1 MRQDAGVPFLTKQ
14 GYGPSSRDEET
25 ITGLFLNCDWTLGVT
40 LEGEG
45 YVEELPE
52 LRQGRQGTFLV
63 SRRKVGFLSR
73 RRSRKGTHLA
83 WFFSSCGRKLGV
95 PLKLRWG
102 TQGPASVAS
111 GNSSLHVS
119 WEGTLGIPLQLL
131 PGLRSSSGD
140 EAATSGFLSLADMD
154 LEVPMEFPE
163 RSQASSRVEMCKFSF
178 LPSCNGKVRFPVELT
193 YGSVAFF
200 PGATGLSHVPSCCE
214 SILGVTV
221 ESVQRNQVYLEWSVT

>member
-119 WEGTLGIPLQLL
+119 WEGTLAIPLHSV
-131 PGLRSSSGD
+131 LRPRSLSGA
-140 EAATSGFLSLADMD
+140 ENATSDYFSSADID
-154 LEVPMEFPE
+154 LGVSMEI
-163 RSQASSRVEMCKFSF
+163 SQGNQASSRMETCKSAF
-178 LPSCNGKVRFPVELT
+178 LLSCNSRVALPVELT
-193 YGSVAFF
+193 
-200 PGATGLSHVPSCCE
+200 
-214 SILGVTV
+214 
-221 ESVQRNQVYLEWSVT
+221 

>member
-1 MRQDAGVPFLTKQ
+1 MSRNLSSLKKERGISLETLQRKRD
-14 GYGPSSRDEET
+14 SSR
-25 ITGLFLNCDWTLGVT
+25 
-40 LEGEG
+40 LEG
-45 YVEELPE
+45 
-52 LRQGRQGTFLV
+52 RI
-63 SRRKVGFLSR
+63 S
-73 RRSRKGTHLA
+73 

-95 PLKLRWG
+95 PLELRWG

-111 GNSSLHVS
+111 GHSSLHVS

-163 RSQASSRVEMCKFSF
+163 RNQASSCVETCKFSF

-200 PGATGLSHVPSCCE
+200 PAATGLSHVPSCCE

>member
-73 RRSRKGTHLA
+73 CSSGKEPHLT
-83 WFFSSCGRKLGV
+83 WRGES
-95 PLKLRWG
+95 
-102 TQGPASVAS
+102 
-111 GNSSLHVS
+111 
-119 WEGTLGIPLQLL
+119 
-131 PGLRSSSGD
+131 PGLS
-140 EAATSGFLSLADMD
+140 
-154 LEVPMEFPE
+154 
-163 RSQASSRVEMCKFSF
+163 
-178 LPSCNGKVRFPVELT
+178 
-193 YGSVAFF
+193 
-200 PGATGLSHVPSCCE
+200 
-214 SILGVTV
+214 
-221 ESVQRNQVYLEWSVT
+221 